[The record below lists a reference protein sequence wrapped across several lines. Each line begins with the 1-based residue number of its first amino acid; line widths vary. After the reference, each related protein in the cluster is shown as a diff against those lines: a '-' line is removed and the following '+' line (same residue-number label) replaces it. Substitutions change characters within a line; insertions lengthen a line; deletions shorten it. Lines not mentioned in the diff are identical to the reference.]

1 MCGGFADV
9 IDLNLIRTFSEAEL
23 SELLSGTAEVDL
35 ADLRAHATYT
45 FGYAHVVDRAEPPFV
60 VPLTLALLDLPI
72 RYTPTSPT
80 IQRLW
85 EVLEEWTAGDRAR
98 FLQFVTGA
106 PRAPPGTPHTCTIPP
121 TGNSRASCLLC

>member
-45 FGYAHVVDRAEPPFV
+45 FGYA
-60 VPLTLALLDLPI
+60 TL
-72 RYTPTSPT
+72 
-80 IQRLW
+80 
-85 EVLEEWTAGDRAR
+85 
-98 FLQFVTGA
+98 
-106 PRAPPGTPHTCTIPP
+106 
-121 TGNSRASCLLC
+121 